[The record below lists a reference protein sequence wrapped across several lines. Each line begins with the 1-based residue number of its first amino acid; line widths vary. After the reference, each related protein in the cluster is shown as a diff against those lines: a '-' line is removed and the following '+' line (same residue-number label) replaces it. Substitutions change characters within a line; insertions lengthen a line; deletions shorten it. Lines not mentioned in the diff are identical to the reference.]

1 MLQFETKKNIYES
14 FIVLFFDTSAVID
27 AIFLKKNI
35 INLSSKDMP
44 IAFNDIADNFV
55 KRAGILK
62 LNLNNYSLP
71 SNKKLLIDLKK
82 GSLTT
87 KNISQIIYH
96 QITKLMVGKKLLK

>member
-1 MLQFETKKNIYES
+1 
-14 FIVLFFDTSAVID
+14 
-27 AIFLKKNI
+27 
-35 INLSSKDMP
+35 MP

-96 QITKLMVGKKLLK
+96 QITKLMVGKSY